1 MVHDNENVVLSL
13 KIDEKIWPT
22 KAKEQW
28 PAFKKKLVERKR
40 KLISVWL
47 TSQEVVV
54 LAYGNVR
61 ISSRGKILCE
71 DFHKQKTWLVTV

>member
-22 KAKEQW
+22 QKSSDQHS
-28 PAFKKKLVERKR
+28 KKKLVERKR